1 MREIFSERKNQIVLG
16 LLVAMVGMA
25 GYLNYIDTKD
35 DVVSIDTYESILL
48 SDEGEIITT
57 LGEELM
63 LPSSETSS
71 TTNDTSTTTET
82 TIKDTT
88 STSISTDT
96 ETIVV
101 SEEELDPVGDAIFVS
116 TNVDDEF
123 FVQSK
128 LDREQARAKEKDF
141 LVEIINNTSVAENE
155 KKEAANRI
163 LGIQERIEKE
173 TATEAMIE
181 AKGFKDVY
189 VRIDDTT
196 VDVIVSKETLTES
209 ELAQI
214 EDIVQRKTGL
224 EPENIRISTFK
235 VSQ

>member
-1 MREIFSERKNQIVLG
+1 MREILSERKNQIVLG

-25 GYLNYIDTKD
+25 GYLNYIDSNGEFA
-35 DVVSIDTYESILL
+35 SIDTYESVLL
-48 SDEGEIITT
+48 SDEGDVIST
-57 LGEELM
+57 LGEGL
-63 LPSSETSS
+63 LTPVSS
-71 TTNDTSTTTET
+71 TTETVDGMETIETLEDTS
-82 TIKDTT
+82 I
-88 STSISTDT
+88 ISSDEGVATGD
-96 ETIVV
+96 
-101 SEEELDPVGDAIFVS
+101 ELEPVGDAIFVS
-116 TNVDDEF
+116 TNVEDEF
-123 FVQSK
+123 FVQAK

-141 LVEIINNTSVAENE
+141 LVEVINNTSVAENE

-173 TATEAMIE
+173 TGTEAMIE

-214 EDIVQRKTGL
+214 EDIVQRKTGF

-235 VSQ
+235 VSK